1 LKFLQVFSKFLI
13 LATLGVLI
21 SILFFHPGFGSKYSY
36 HVKKKLTDLVLAL
49 LFPASTKKFMDMPK
63 VKY

>member
-1 LKFLQVFSKFLI
+1 

-49 LFPASTKKFMDMPK
+49 LFPASTKNFMDMQK